1 MKIIKSI
8 SGGEAIIASVIENN
22 ADTIFGIP
30 GAQIYPLFDGIFKSK
45 VNLITPRHEQTAAYM
60 AMGYAKSTGKT
71 GVFSVVPGPGILN
84 TTAAL
89 CTAMGNCTPL
99 VALTGQVP
107 TSFVGKG
114 RGHLHEL
121 TDQSGTLRTLIKE
134 AISIDN
140 PQNTSRQVNEAFRLA
155 QSGRPGPVSVEMCWD
170 TMADVSDFTI
180 DEPVYPSELDESIDL
195 DSINDAVKM
204 LVSAKKPMIMCGSG
218 ALDAAEEVLALA
230 QLFNA
235 PVSAFRS
242 GRGIVSEDSPLG
254 VPPVAAREL
263 WGDVDVLIG
272 IGTRLEMP
280 YMRWGNYMNYES
292 APSSGPKLIRID
304 IDPKQMDIFKPDVAV
319 VADAKKACRLLFN
332 KLSNKVKPNAFRLDE
347 ISTAKHLAWK
357 AIQKMQPQMS
367 YLSVIRDVLPRDG
380 FYIPELSQMGFT
392 TWAGG
397 LPVLAPRTFIDAGF
411 QGTLGYG
418 FPTALGVKVANPDKA
433 VLSVCGDGGFMFSA
447 QELIT
452 ASEHNIGLITLVFNN
467 QGYGNVMRDQKMGYG
482 GRLSGSEL
490 TTPDFVK
497 LAESCHVRA
506 HRVFTPQQLKPVLEM
521 CINKNQPALIEI
533 VGERGEEV
541 SPWEFINMTSSLKDK
556 ERVDQIW

>member
-1 MKIIKSI
+1 MKSM
-8 SGGEAIIASVIENN
+8 SGGDAIIESTVANGV
-22 ADTIFGIP
+22 DTIFGIP
-30 GAQIYPLFDGIFKSK
+30 GAQIYPLFDGIYKSHIK
-45 VNLITPRHEQTAAYM
+45 LITPRHEQSAGYM

-89 CTAMGNCTPL
+89 CTAMGNCSPL

-107 TSFVGKG
+107 TSFMGKG

-121 TDQSGTLRTLIKE
+121 SDQAGTLRTIIKE
-134 AISIDN
+134 AITITDS
-140 PQNTSRQVNEAFRLA
+140 QSTSQLVNEAFRLA

-170 TMADVSDFTI
+170 TMAQISDYSI
-180 DEPVYPSELDESIDL
+180 EEPKTQEEKEPSINLDE
-195 DSINDAVKM
+195 INAAVKL
-204 LVSAKKPMIMCGSG
+204 LVNAKKPMIMCGSG
-218 ALDAAEEVLALA
+218 ALHASEEVLALA

-242 GRGIVSEDSPLG
+242 GRGVVPEDHPLG
-254 VPPVAAREL
+254 VLPVAAREL
-263 WGDVDVLIG
+263 WDEVDVLIG

-280 YMRWGNYMNYES
+280 YMRWGNYMSYES

-304 IDPKQMDIFKPDVAV
+304 IDPKQMEIFQPDVGI
-319 VADAKKACRLLFN
+319 VADSAKACRLLFDA
-332 KLSNKVKPNAFRLDE
+332 LSNKVTPDVRRLDD
-347 ISTAKHLAWK
+347 IACAKHTAWQ
-357 AIQKMQPQMS
+357 AIQKIQPQLS
-367 YLSVIRDVLPRDG
+367 YLNVIRELLPRDG
-380 FYIPELSQMGFT
+380 FYIPELSQMGFA

-397 LPVLAPRTFIDAGF
+397 LPVLKARTYVDAGF

-418 FPTALGVKVANPDKA
+418 FPTALGVKVANPDKV
-433 VLSVCGDGGFMFSA
+433 VLSVCGDGGFMFSV

-452 ASEHNIGLITLVFNN
+452 AAEHNIGLITLVFNN

-482 GRLSGSEL
+482 GRFSGSEL

-497 LAESCHVRA
+497 LAESCHVKA

-521 CINKNQPALIEI
+521 CINNNQPALIE
-533 VGERGEEV
+533 VVCERCSET
-541 SPWEFINMTSSLKDK
+541 SPWEFINMTSSLQDK
-556 ERVDQIW
+556 GVLRSTKAS

>member
-170 TMADVSDFTI
+170 TMANISDFAI
-180 DEPVYPSELDESIDL
+180 DEPIYPRELDESIDL
-195 DSINDAVKM
+195 DSINDAVKL

-242 GRGIVSEDSPLG
+242 GRGIVSEDNPLG

-263 WGDVDVLIG
+263 WEDVDVLIG

-332 KLSNKVKPNAFRLDE
+332 KLSSKVTPNAFRLDE
-347 ISTAKHLAWK
+347 ISTAKHVAWK

-418 FPTALGVKVANPDKA
+418 FPTALGVKVANPDKV

-482 GRLSGSEL
+482 GRFSGSEL

-541 SPWEFINMTSSLKDK
+541 SPWEFINMASSLKDK
-556 ERVDQIW
+556 ERADQIW